1 MESIRYHP
9 LVCNDDD
16 GIEQVPLFFTEDRQ
30 AVSDRHDLFLEEI
43 VPRYYRL
50 CAKHPHTAA
59 DEAKYRIHCP
69 LCGRTMKA
77 ISRPIDEHKLSLYCC
92 EDCSGKE
99 NEQ

>member
-16 GIEQVPLFFTEDRQ
+16 GIEQVPLFFTEDRR
-30 AVSDRHDLFLEEI
+30 AVSDRHDLYLEEI

-59 DEAKYRIHCP
+59 DEVKYHIHCP

-92 EDCSGKE
+92 ENCSGKE

>member
-9 LVCNDDD
+9 LISNDDE

-43 VPRYYRL
+43 VPLYYRL

-59 DEAKYRIHCP
+59 DEVKYRIHCP
-69 LCGRTMKA
+69 LCGRAMKA
-77 ISRPIDEHKLSLYCC
+77 ISRNIDEHKLSLYCC
-92 EDCSGKE
+92 ENCSGKE

>member
-9 LVCNDDD
+9 LVSNDDD

-30 AVSDRHDLFLEEI
+30 TVSERHDLFLEEI

-59 DEAKYRIHCP
+59 DEVEYRIRCP

-77 ISRPIDEHKLSLYCC
+77 ISRPNDEHKLSLYCC
-92 EDCSGKE
+92 ENCSGKE